1 MRFTDIFIKRPVL
14 ATVVSLL
21 ILLVGAQA
29 GFKLPI
35 RQYPEL
41 SNTTITITTTYP
53 GANADLIQ
61 GFITVPIQQQV
72 ASAEGID
79 TLTASSTQNVSTVT
93 LNLKLD
99 ADPDRAM
106 TDVLSKVAQVKSI
119 LPREAND
126 SVVTK
131 QTGEGYALMY
141 VSFNSKVMTASQI
154 TDYLTRVVQPK
165 LQTVNGVANAQILG
179 GQVFAMRIWLDP
191 DRMAKLGVTPLDVRT
206 ALANNNFTSAPGQV
220 KGDFVQTNIDAKTS
234 LETPESFAK
243 LVVLARG
250 DSLVR
255 LGDIA
260 EIELGPQSADSS
272 SAFDGLKAV
281 FIGVY
286 ATPTANPLTVITDV
300 RKIFPEIQKELPPGL
315 EAAIAYDATNFIRAS
330 IWEVVKTL
338 AEAAVIVIV
347 VIFLFLGNL
356 RSTIIPIVTIPLSL
370 IGVLALLLALGY
382 SINLMTLLALVLAI
396 GLVVDDAIVVVENI
410 HRHIEHGMRPLDAAL
425 IGAREI
431 LYPIIA
437 MTITLA
443 AVYAP
448 IAFVSGLT
456 GTLFRE
462 FALTLAGAVIVSGVI
477 AVTLSP
483 MMCSKLF
490 KAESEHDQGWLT
502 RRLDRMFEGLKRRYQ
517 RRLGRTLN
525 YRPVTLLV
533 LAGVMAATGLL
544 YMTTQRELAPE
555 EDQGILF
562 TLVKTPQYANL
573 DYLEES
579 TQQLN
584 QIFSAVPEKEHVF
597 AINGMGDV
605 HQGFAGVL
613 LKPWGERVR
622 NHKAVLQGLQPKI
635 ASIAPALALS
645 FSPPPLPGSI
655 GGPPVQFV
663 ITTTHDFRQLADVLA
678 DVEKAARESGMFI
691 FSDSD
696 LRFETPQIEFHI
708 DHDKANRLGITMADI
723 GNSLATLLGG
733 NYINLFDLYG
743 RSYQVIPQVP
753 REYRLNEDWLT
764 RYQIRTSAGTLVPL
778 SNVATVN
785 KVVQPNSLTNFQQL
799 NSATLSA
806 VPFPGR
812 TVGEAID
819 FLKKKAESFP
829 EGFTYDFQGESR
841 QFVQEGNTLVYTFI
855 FALIV
860 IFLVLAAQYESFR
873 DPLIILIALPCSM
886 FGALIPLNA
895 GLASINIYTQIG
907 LVTLIGLISK
917 HGILM
922 VDFANKLQEE
932 PGYSR
937 REAIEHAAAIRLRP
951 ILMTTAAMVVAMVP
965 LLIAK
970 GAGAASRFDIGLV
983 IAAGMTIGTMFTL
996 FVTPAVYT
1004 YLARDHQKAKARAE
1018 ARGEPIIVHAA
1029 SPVDRAEPPVET
1041 LVEADE
1047 EAKAGMLFAGGP
1059 EPTPE
1064 ASESPAVPEPPL
1076 FAPVAVT
1083 TDQHGPERRPS
1094 KKERRRRRLP
1104 TAAE

>member
-1 MRFTDIFIKRPVL
+1 
-14 ATVVSLL
+14 
-21 ILLVGAQA
+21 
-29 GFKLPI
+29 
-35 RQYPEL
+35 
-41 SNTTITITTTYP
+41 
-53 GANADLIQ
+53 
-61 GFITVPIQQQV
+61 
-72 ASAEGID
+72 
-79 TLTASSTQNVSTVT
+79 
-93 LNLKLD
+93 
-99 ADPDRAM
+99 
-106 TDVLSKVAQVKSI
+106 
-119 LPREAND
+119 
-126 SVVTK
+126 
-131 QTGEGYALMY
+131 
-141 VSFNSKVMTASQI
+141 
-154 TDYLTRVVQPK
+154 
-165 LQTVNGVANAQILG
+165 
-179 GQVFAMRIWLDP
+179 
-191 DRMAKLGVTPLDVRT
+191 
-206 ALANNNFTSAPGQV
+206 
-220 KGDFVQTNIDAKTS
+220 
-234 LETPESFAK
+234 
-243 LVVLARG
+243 
-250 DSLVR
+250 
-255 LGDIA
+255 
-260 EIELGPQSADSS
+260 
-272 SAFDGLKAV
+272 
-281 FIGVY
+281 
-286 ATPTANPLTVITDV
+286 
-300 RKIFPEIQKELPPGL
+300 
-315 EAAIAYDATNFIRAS
+315 
-330 IWEVVKTL
+330 
-338 AEAAVIVIV
+338 
-347 VIFLFLGNL
+347 
-356 RSTIIPIVTIPLSL
+356 
-370 IGVLALLLALGY
+370 
-382 SINLMTLLALVLAI
+382 
-396 GLVVDDAIVVVENI
+396 VVENI
-410 HRHIEHGMRPLDAAL
+410 HRHIEQGMRPFDAAL
-425 IGAREI
+425 LGAREI

-456 GTLFRE
+456 GVLFRE

-483 MMCSKLF
+483 MMCSKLL
-490 KAESEHDQGWLT
+490 KAENEHDQGSWLT
-502 RRLDRMFEGLKRRYQ
+502 RHLDRLFEGLKRRYL

-533 LAGVMAATGLL
+533 LAGVIAATGLM
-544 YMTTQRELAPE
+544 YMTTQKELAPE

-573 DYLEES
+573 DYLEEA

-584 QIFSAVPEKEHVF
+584 TIFSSLPEKDHVF

-613 LKPWGERVR
+613 LKPWGERAR
-622 NHKAVLQGLQPKI
+622 NHKAVLQDLQPKI

-645 FSPPPLPGSI
+645 FSPPPLPGSV

-663 ITTTHDFRQLADVLA
+663 ITTTRNFRQLADVLA
-678 DVEKAARESGMFI
+678 DVEKSARESGMFI

-696 LRFETPQIEFHI
+696 LRFETPQIEFQI

-733 NYINLFDLYG
+733 NYVNLFDLYG

-753 REYRLNEDWLT
+753 REFRLNEDWLT

-799 NSATLSA
+799 NAATLSA

-841 QFVQEGNTLVYTFI
+841 QFVQEGNALVYTFV

-873 DPLIILIALPCSM
+873 DPLIILIALPTSM

-932 PGYSR
+932 QDYGR

-1004 YLARDHQKAKARAE
+1004 YLARDHQKAKTRDEARREPIVVHPAPGAGKDGVPAETLGEADAE
-1018 ARGEPIIVHAA
+1018 AE
-1029 SPVDRAEPPVET
+1029 
-1041 LVEADE
+1041 
-1047 EAKAGMLFAGGP
+1047 AGMLFPAEPEPAP
-1059 EPTPE
+1059 EPTPSQASSE
-1064 ASESPAVPEPPL
+1064 ALAFTSAAAAAGQYGQSAGRQSAKGGGGV
-1076 FAPVAVT
+1076 
-1083 TDQHGPERRPS
+1083 S
-1094 KKERRRRRLP
+1094 RLRQNKGKGD
-1104 TAAE
+1104 

>member
-14 ATVVSLL
+14 ATVLSLL

-41 SNTTITITTTYP
+41 SNTTITISTGYP

-61 GFITVPIQQQV
+61 GFITVPIQQAV

-79 TLTASSTQNVSTVT
+79 TLTASSNQNVSTVT

-106 TDVLSKVAQVKSI
+106 TDVLSKLAQVKSI

-141 VSFNSKVMTASQI
+141 LSFNSSVMSSSQI
-154 TDYLTRVVQPK
+154 SDYLQRVVQPK
-165 LQTVNGVANAQILG
+165 LQTVNGVANAQMLG

-191 DRMAKLGVTPLDVRT
+191 DRMASLGVTALDVRA

-234 LETPESFAK
+234 LDDPAAFGR
-243 LVVLARG
+243 LVVMGRG

-255 LGDIA
+255 LSDVA
-260 EIELGPQSADSS
+260 EIELGPQSAESS
-272 SAFDGLKAV
+272 SVFDGLKAV

-300 RKIFPEIQKELPPGL
+300 RKAFPQIQKELPPGL
-315 EAAIAYDATNFIRAS
+315 EASIAYDATNFIRAS
-330 IWEVVKTL
+330 LWEVMKTMGET
-338 AEAAVIVIV
+338 AIIVIV
-347 VIFLFLGNL
+347 VIFLFLGNF

-370 IGVLALLLALGY
+370 IGVLAMLAALGY

-410 HRHIEHGMRPLDAAL
+410 YRHIEHGKRPFDAAL
-425 IGAREI
+425 LGAREI
-431 LYPIIA
+431 VYPVIA

-443 AVYAP
+443 AVFAP
-448 IAFVSGLT
+448 IGFVSGLT

-462 FALTLAGAVIVSGVI
+462 FAFTLAGAVIVSGVI
-477 AVTLSP
+477 AITLSP
-483 MMCSKLF
+483 MMCAKLL
-490 KAESEHDQGWLT
+490 KAKQASGGGGDRLTAWLDRRFESLKGRYE
-502 RRLDRMFEGLKRRYQ
+502 RRLS
-517 RRLGRTLN
+517 RTLN

-533 LAGVMAATGLL
+533 LVGVIAATGLM
-544 YMTTQRELAPE
+544 YMTTQQELAPE

-562 TLVKTPQYANL
+562 TMVKTPQYANL
-573 DYLEES
+573 DYLEDA
-579 TQQLN
+579 TQQLYRAY
-584 QIFSAVPEKEHVF
+584 SSVPEKEHVF
-597 AINGMGDV
+597 TINGMGDV
-605 HQGFAGVL
+605 HQAFSGVL
-613 LKPWGERVR
+613 LKPWGERER
-622 NHKAVLQGLQPKI
+622 NQSKVLQELSPKI
-635 ASIAPALALS
+635 TSLATAQAFA
-645 FSPPPLPGSI
+645 FSPPALPGSV

-663 ITTTHDFRQLADVLA
+663 ITTTRDFRELADVLA
-678 DVEKAARESGMFI
+678 DVEKSARESGMFI

-723 GNSLATLLGG
+723 GGSLATLLGG

-753 REYRLNEDWLT
+753 REYRLNENWLT
-764 RYQIRTSAGTLVPL
+764 RYQIRTREGALVPL
-778 SNVATVN
+778 SNVATVT
-785 KVVQPNSLTNFQQL
+785 KTVQPNSLTNFQQL

-812 TVGEAID
+812 TVGEAIE
-819 FLKKKAESFP
+819 FLKKKAAESFP
-829 EGFTYDFQGESR
+829 EGFSYDFQGESR

-855 FALIV
+855 FALVV

-873 DPLIILIALPCSM
+873 DPLIILIALPTSI

-895 GLASINIYTQIG
+895 GLGTINIYTQIG

-932 PGYSR
+932 GYGR
-937 REAIEHAAAIRLRP
+937 REAIEHAAAVRLRP

-965 LLIAK
+965 LLIAA
-970 GAGAASRFDIGLV
+970 GAGAAARFAIGVV
-983 IAAGMTIGTMFTL
+983 IFAGMMVGTLFTL

-1004 YLARDHQKAKARAE
+1004 YLARDHQKAKVETE
-1018 ARGEPIIVHAA
+1018 AALAGAA
-1029 SPVDRAEPPVET
+1029 SPAGEPAAGAAETAAELDAEAEAGVNFPAEAEPARAQAYLSP
-1041 LVEADE
+1041 
-1047 EAKAGMLFAGGP
+1047 EAKAFSSAAAA
-1059 EPTPE
+1059 
-1064 ASESPAVPEPPL
+1064 ASTRGSRA
-1076 FAPVAVT
+1076 
-1083 TDQHGPERRPS
+1083 ERRAA
-1094 KKERRRRRLP
+1094 KRLAQRRRFP
-1104 TAAE
+1104 PAAE

>member
-1 MRFTDIFIKRPVL
+1 MHFTDIFIKRPVL

-41 SNTTITITTTYP
+41 SNTTITVTTTYP

-61 GFITVPIQQQV
+61 GFITVPIQQAV
-72 ASAEGID
+72 ASTEGID
-79 TLTASSTQNVSTVT
+79 TLTASSTQNASTVT

-106 TDVLSKVAQVKSI
+106 TDVLSKLAQVKSI

-141 VSFNSKVMTASQI
+141 LSFNSKVMTASQI
-154 TDYLTRVVQPK
+154 TDYITRVVQPR
-165 LQTVNGVANAQILG
+165 LQTVDGVANAQILG

-191 DRMAKLGVTPLDVRT
+191 DRMAALGVTPLNVRT
-206 ALANNNFTSAPGQV
+206 ALAANNFTSAPGQV
-220 KGDFVQTNIDAKTS
+220 KGNFVETNIDAKTS
-234 LETPESFAK
+234 LETPESFEK
-243 LVVLARG
+243 LVVMGRG
-250 DSLVR
+250 DSLGR

-260 EIELGPQSADSS
+260 EIELGPQNADSS
-272 SAFDGLKAV
+272 SVFDGLKAV

-286 ATPTANPLTVITDV
+286 ATPTANPLTVITGV
-300 RKIFPEIQKELPPGL
+300 RKAFPAIQTELPPGL

-338 AEAAVIVIV
+338 GEAAIIVIV

-370 IGVLALLLALGY
+370 IGVLALLAALGY

-410 HRHIEHGMRPLDAAL
+410 HRHIERGMKPFDAA
-425 IGAREI
+425 IVGAREI

-462 FALTLAGAVIVSGVI
+462 FALTLAGAVIVSGVV

-483 MMCSKLF
+483 MMCSKLLPS
-490 KAESEHDQGWLT
+490 ESGQDKEGWLA
-502 RRLDRMFEGLKRRYQ
+502 RRLDRLFEALKRRYQ
-517 RRLGRTLN
+517 RRLHRTLN
-525 YRPVTLLV
+525 WRPVTLLV
-533 LAGVMAATGLL
+533 LAGIIAATGLM
-544 YMTTQRELAPE
+544 YTTTPRELAPE

-573 DYLEES
+573 DYLEAA
-579 TQQLN
+579 TDQVYHVFN
-584 QIFSAVPEKEHVF
+584 TVPEKEHVF
-597 AINGMGDV
+597 AINGMGNV
-605 HQGFAGVL
+605 HQAFVGIL
-613 LKPWGERVR
+613 LKPWDERER
-622 NHKAVLQGLQPKI
+622 KHKAVLQDLQPKI
-635 ASIAPALALS
+635 SGIAPALALT
-645 FSPPPLPGSI
+645 FSPPSLPGSV

-663 ITTTHDFRQLADVLA
+663 ITTTHDFRELADVLA

-733 NYINLFDLYG
+733 NYVNLFDLYG

-753 REYRLNEDWLT
+753 REFRLNEDWLT
-764 RYQIRTSAGTLVPL
+764 RYQIRTSSGALVPL
-778 SNVATVN
+778 SNVASVT
-785 KVVQPNSLTNFQQL
+785 KVVEPNSLTNFQQL

-819 FLKKKAESFP
+819 FLRKQAETFP

-841 QFVQEGNTLVYTFI
+841 QFVQEGNTLAYTFV

-873 DPLIILIALPCSM
+873 DPFIILIALPTSI

-895 GLASINIYTQIG
+895 GLGTINIYTQIG

-922 VDFANKLQEE
+922 VDFANKLQET
-932 PGYSR
+932 GYSR
-937 REAIEHAAAIRLRP
+937 REAIEEAASLRLRP
-951 ILMTTAAMVVAMVP
+951 ILMTTAATVVAMVP
-965 LLIAK
+965 LLIAG
-970 GAGAASRFDIGLV
+970 GAGAASRFSIGVV
-983 IAAGMTIGTMFTL
+983 IAAGMTIGTLFTL

-1004 YLARDHQKAKARAE
+1004 YLAKDHQKAGAAVSRVSARDE
-1018 ARGEPIIVHAA
+1018 A
-1029 SPVDRAEPPVET
+1029 SP
-1041 LVEADE
+1041 
-1047 EAKAGMLFAGGP
+1047 
-1059 EPTPE
+1059 
-1064 ASESPAVPEPPL
+1064 
-1076 FAPVAVT
+1076 
-1083 TDQHGPERRPS
+1083 
-1094 KKERRRRRLP
+1094 
-1104 TAAE
+1104 